1 LSETDHEAQL
11 SLKDRINFPYLLAN
25 QILTVQKSILVA
37 DTSIA
42 SNREIRE
49 AIKCLVHL
57 IPNSWKDKAFE
68 KDLKKAEITEQI
80 DMRPHFCGLSASVK
94 FCEELGLTPY
104 KEKVSF
110 DYYKVFQACID
121 LLQRKQMLTK
131 IQRVEKLEG
140 IIFEELEDAAIL
152 EG

>member
-1 LSETDHEAQL
+1 MSEKDHEAQL
-11 SLKDRINFPYLLAN
+11 ALKDRINFPYLLAN

-57 IPNSWKDKAFE
+57 IPNSWKDKGFRE
-68 KDLKKAEITEQI
+68 DLEKAEITDKI
-80 DMRPHFCGLSASVK
+80 DVRPRFCGLSAAVK
-94 FCEELGLTPY
+94 FCEEHGLKSY
-104 KEKVSF
+104 EKRISF
-110 DYYKVFQACID
+110 DHYKVFQACMD

-131 IQRVEKLEG
+131 ILRVEKLEG
-140 IIFEELEDAAIL
+140 IMFEELKDSAIL
-152 EG
+152 ES

>member
-1 LSETDHEAQL
+1 LSEKDHEAQL
-11 SLKDRINFPYLLAN
+11 ALKDRINFPYLLAN

-49 AIKCLVHL
+49 AINCLVHL
-57 IPNSWKDKAFE
+57 IPNSWKDKDFDN
-68 KDLKKAEITEQI
+68 DLKKAEIIEKI
-80 DMRPHFCGLSASVK
+80 DIRPRFCGLPASVK
-94 FCEELGLTPY
+94 FCEEHGLVSY
-104 KEKVSF
+104 KENTSF
-110 DYYKVFQACID
+110 EYHKVFQACMD

-140 IIFEELEDAAIL
+140 IIFEELEESAIRKS
-152 EG
+152 

>member
-1 LSETDHEAQL
+1 MSEKDHEAQL
-11 SLKDRINFPYLLAN
+11 ALKDRINFPYLLAN

-57 IPNSWKDKAFE
+57 IPNTWKDKTFE
-68 KDLKKAEITEQI
+68 DDFKKAEVTEKI
-80 DMRPHFCGLSASVK
+80 DMRPRFCGLSASVK
-94 FCEELGLTPY
+94 LCEELGLTPF
-104 KEKVSF
+104 KEKISF
-110 DYYKVFQACID
+110 DYYEVFQACMD

-140 IIFEELEDAAIL
+140 IIFEELEDATIL
-152 EG
+152 KS